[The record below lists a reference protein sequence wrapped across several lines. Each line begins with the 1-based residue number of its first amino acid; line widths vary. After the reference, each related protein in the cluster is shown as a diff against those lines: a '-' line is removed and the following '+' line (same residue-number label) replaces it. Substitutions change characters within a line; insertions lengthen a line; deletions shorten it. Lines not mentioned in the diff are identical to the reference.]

1 MAVKKVSISLDAA
14 LLEQARGV
22 AGARGLS
29 SFVNDAVRIRLQH
42 ERLRRLLDDMDAEL
56 GPVPAEETARARKL
70 WPAKKSKSRRA
81 A

>member
-14 LLEQARGV
+14 LLEEARKA

-29 SFVNDAVRIRLQH
+29 SFVNDAVRIKIQH
-42 ERLRRLLDDMDAEL
+42 ERLRRLLDDMDAEF
-56 GPVPAEETARARKL
+56 GPVPAEETARARKS
-70 WPAKKSKSRRA
+70 WPGKKKKHRRA